1 MKGQFPVV
9 SGTVWWQGIVSAAL
23 AVETVQMLPTCL
35 VNGRG
40 PSSLP
45 DALSA
50 ALGTLQTP
58 NPTMKGLTQKRDSGL
73 SSFWPVWSMPYRLL
87 NIFNVIPHDANQ
99 DGGQKMS
106 RMEAPDLGMALSPVT
121 HWALPNLSAL
131 AAVTSLHQNTSTEQ
145 RP

>member
-73 SSFWPVWSMPYRLL
+73 SSF
-87 NIFNVIPHDANQ
+87 
-99 DGGQKMS
+99 
-106 RMEAPDLGMALSPVT
+106 
-121 HWALPNLSAL
+121 
-131 AAVTSLHQNTSTEQ
+131 
-145 RP
+145 